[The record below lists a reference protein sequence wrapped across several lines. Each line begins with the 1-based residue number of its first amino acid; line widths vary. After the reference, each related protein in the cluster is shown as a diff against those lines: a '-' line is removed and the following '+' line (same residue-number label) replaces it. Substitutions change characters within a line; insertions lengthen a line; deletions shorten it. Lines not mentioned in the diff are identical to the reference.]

1 MKTRNFKTWALIALL
16 LTGVIGIP
24 MVFAVYNSP
33 WVRTQA
39 LYLNDVL
46 VTSTAAELNA
56 VDGLTGDVITTT
68 STSTL
73 TNKTLTS
80 PVLNTGVSG
89 TAILDEDN
97 MASDSATQL
106 ATQQSI
112 KAYVNSGGAIANN
125 VIKTGTLADNQVTVS
140 TADGVV
146 ESTSGLTYDGSTFHV
161 TGVIDMT
168 GSTVIRGTGTTTGF
182 GTNVLSDN
190 VGTNVS
196 GFGNSTLRYNT
207 GDNASGIGLSA
218 LQYNTGVNASGVG
231 YTSLRYNEGESNSA
245 VGLNAFNTFSLDSGN
260 AETFT
265 TALAGNQITVTGH
278 SFGADGAYRN
288 LSVSTAGT
296 LPTGLTT
303 GVHQWELIDLNT
315 LECRDG
321 TFTAA
326 TGTGTHTLT
335 PQYIYMNS
343 TAVGYNAEPTA
354 SNQVQLGDNS
364 VTTVSTYAD
373 LTFQR
378 ATFNGLVV
386 TADQTGEEHTF
397 NIPNIATSA
406 SDTFAFLAEAQTLTN
421 KTLTSPVLDTG
432 VSGTAILDEDN
443 MASDSATQL
452 ATQQSIKAY
461 VDSGRHVLVQ
471 GEIVDVSS
479 AASSWTVSPVAGD
492 IIGAYIVIDG
502 AVSGSDA
509 SITFEIAAAATTG
522 GVITI
527 AASAAGST
535 YTATAFTGNNTVT
548 AGQSIEILT
557 DGGSTDAAKGTV
569 VLVIEGVPS
578 TPLRYIQGEIAD
590 ISAGVVSTWT
600 VAPIAGTITN
610 IWTVIDGAIADVD
623 AIITLEIAATPITGG
638 AITVAFSG
646 SAPGDVDTTTPSA
659 ANTVTAGQAIEIIT
673 NGASTNAV
681 KVEVLIEI
689 TP

>member
-80 PVLNTGVSG
+80 PVLN
-89 TAILDEDN
+89 
-97 MASDSATQL
+97 
-106 ATQQSI
+106 
-112 KAYVNSGGAIANN
+112 
-125 VIKTGTLADNQVTVS
+125 
-140 TADGVV
+140 
-146 ESTSGLTYDGSTFHV
+146 
-161 TGVIDMT
+161 
-168 GSTVIRGTGTTTGF
+168 
-182 GTNVLSDN
+182 
-190 VGTNVS
+190 
-196 GFGNSTLRYNT
+196 
-207 GDNASGIGLSA
+207 
-218 LQYNTGVNASGVG
+218 
-231 YTSLRYNEGESNSA
+231 
-245 VGLNAFNTFSLDSGN
+245 
-260 AETFT
+260 
-265 TALAGNQITVTGH
+265 
-278 SFGADGAYRN
+278 
-288 LSVSTAGT
+288 
-296 LPTGLTT
+296 
-303 GVHQWELIDLNT
+303 
-315 LECRDG
+315 
-321 TFTAA
+321 
-326 TGTGTHTLT
+326 
-335 PQYIYMNS
+335 
-343 TAVGYNAEPTA
+343 
-354 SNQVQLGDNS
+354 
-364 VTTVSTYAD
+364 
-373 LTFQR
+373 
-378 ATFNGLVV
+378 
-386 TADQTGEEHTF
+386 
-397 NIPNIATSA
+397 
-406 SDTFAFLAEAQTLTN
+406 
-421 KTLTSPVLDTG
+421 TG

-578 TPLRYIQGEIAD
+578 TPLRYIQGEIAN

-600 VAPIAGTITN
+600 VSPIAGTITN

-681 KVEVLIEI
+681 KAEILIEI